1 MTIKSSG
8 IPQERNKPEG
18 LIIIAALVVLLASL
32 TSIAGIY
39 YRDSIY
45 KRDTSFLLSAFYGN
59 DLYTLIVAIPL
70 TIQVIYYCR
79 REGTEQQYLVF
90 LGLMDYMMYNFQF
103 YLFGASFNLLF
114 LLYCAIVAL
123 STMALI
129 CGVVQMISNGSSYI
143 FSGDTPIGT
152 SHPWI
157 AGYMIFTSFSL
168 LHVYVSQFADFF
180 MNGNLPEIIT
190 VTGHTTNIVFA
201 LDLTNVVPWMLL
213 GGIGLMQKKNW
224 GYSIAAIVNVKGAVY
239 MGALGTSTAMA
250 MFEKNIEME
259 DGKSQLFLWTM
270 LGVASSIS
278 AFSLLSKK

>member
-8 IPQERNKPEG
+8 TPQERKKPEG
-18 LIIIAALVVLLASL
+18 LIIVATLVVLLASL
-32 TSIAGIY
+32 TSIAGIC

-59 DLYTLIVAIPL
+59 DLYTLIVAVPL
-70 TIQVIYYCR
+70 TIQVIYKCR
-79 REGTEQQYLVF
+79 REGTEKQYLVF

-103 YLFGASFNLLF
+103 YLFGASFNSLF

-123 STMALI
+123 STMSLL
-129 CGVVQMISNGSSYI
+129 CGVVQMIVNSDGTV
-143 FSGDTPIGT
+143 FSDTPIGT

-157 AGYMIFTSFSL
+157 AGYMMFTAFSL

-180 MNGNLPEIIT
+180 MNGILPEIIT

-224 GYSIAAIVNVKGAVY
+224 GYSIATIVNIKGAVY
-239 MGALGTSTAMA
+239 MGALATSTAMA

-270 LGVASSIS
+270 LGLGSSIS
-278 AFSLLSKK
+278 AFRLLSDK